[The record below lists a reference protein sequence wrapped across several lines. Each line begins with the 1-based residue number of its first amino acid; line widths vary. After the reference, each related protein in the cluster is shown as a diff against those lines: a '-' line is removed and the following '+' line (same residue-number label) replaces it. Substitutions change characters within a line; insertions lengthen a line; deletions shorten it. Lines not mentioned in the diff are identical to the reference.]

1 MKEISRDEAKKQ
13 NLKRYYT
20 GIPCKHGHISEKT
33 VSEGK
38 CVECRKVYL
47 KINAEKIS
55 LKQKIY
61 RKENLEKILLIESN
75 YRKNNIDKIRK
86 KSKKFR
92 DENQD
97 KTALKDKKYRENN
110 QEKVAIYQKQYRQD
124 KREEISI
131 TKKIYRNNNKEKVA
145 LTEKKWYLNNKDIAS
160 VSRKKRRNTEK
171 GKLKTFIR
179 HSLQRILEA
188 IKQNKNISSITSL
201 RYTPQELKNHIELQF
216 TQDMS
221 WENHGEIWH
230 IDHIKPINEF
240 IKNVDIKKISQ
251 KELHQTINSLENL
264 QPLKVFEN
272 LSKGSKY

>member
-20 GIPCKHGHISEKT
+20 GIVCKHGHISERT

-38 CVECRKVYL
+38 CIQCRKVYL
-47 KINAEKIS
+47 RINAETIS
-55 LKQKIY
+55 LKQKTY

-75 YRKNNIDKIRK
+75 YRKNNIDKTRK

-92 DENQD
+92 DENKD
-97 KTALKDKKYRENN
+97 KIALKDKKYREIN
-110 QEKVAIYQKQYRQD
+110 QEKIAIYQKEYRKD
-124 KREEISI
+124 KKEEITI
-131 TKKIYRNNNKEKVA
+131 TKKIYRDNNKEKVA
-145 LTEKKWYLNNKDIAS
+145 LTEKRWYQNNKDIAS
-160 VSRKKRRNTEK
+160 ISRKKRRNTAK
-171 GKLKTFIR
+171 GKLETFIR
-179 HSLQRILEA
+179 HSLQRMLEA

-201 RYTPQELKNHIELQF
+201 RYTSEELKNHIELQF

-221 WENHGEIWH
+221 WENHGKIWH

-240 IKNVDIKKISQ
+240 IKNIDIEKISQ
-251 KELHQTINSLENL
+251 EELHQTINSLENL